1 MPYTLLL
8 EKHVRSGLVR
18 LRQLRIGL
26 QIGGCIFNRLR
37 HRRLALTDKRID
49 SRVGEL
55 SCPQIA
61 LLPYRVCDSHA
72 EPGKGIVVVIG
83 SVAPP
88 RLPYAGS
95 PACRAASPIFHAY
108 SLHRA
113 RSPRSIVHS
122 HTPCLPI
129 EHQELEG
136 QSVEVVVQ
144 IECDRSAREMLH
156 AMLRLVRKRKPV
168 RRRFEEVA
176 DSIG

>member
-88 RLPYAGS
+88 RLP
-95 PACRAASPIFHAY
+95 R
-108 SLHRA
+108 SLPHF
-113 RSPRSIVHS
+113 
-122 HTPCLPI
+122 PCLLLTPGSI
-129 EHQELEG
+129 PTFHST
-136 QSVEVVVQ
+136 QSHPMPP
-144 IECDRSAREMLH
+144 DRTS
-156 AMLRLVRKRKPV
+156 
-168 RRRFEEVA
+168 
-176 DSIG
+176 GT